1 MWATFDGQPL
11 LFARYSSLQEGMW
24 LRPSGVGGRSYDWL
38 SPDFPRCGRG
48 TKWRRALKD
57 VVSAE
62 KRIGPESRRPA
73 GQHRSVSRRVSRFHR
88 SDAFPSGS
96 KDGLI
101 TTRREIIN
109 TGAEL
114 IDIGRVRIRTL
125 DGGTGRHDRTST
137 VATRSLMSS
146 WNDAQASDAGG
157 VAAGRRKLTF
167 CRPDTLRAEPRAVVG
182 FPESAAGGGGEQ
194 SLHYYRIT
202 TAS

>member
-1 MWATFDGQPL
+1 VSVTYL
-11 LFARYSSLQEGMW
+11 LSNVARIINSVTSIYSLRYNVLSVPHVGNFRQTAASICPVLQFTRGMW

-96 KDGLI
+96 KNGLI
-101 TTRREIIN
+101 TTRRAIIN

-114 IDIGRVRIRTL
+114 IDIGRVRIT
-125 DGGTGRHDRTST
+125 D
-137 VATRSLMSS
+137 
-146 WNDAQASDAGG
+146 
-157 VAAGRRKLTF
+157 AGRRHWKT
-167 CRPDTLRAEPRAVVG
+167 
-182 FPESAAGGGGEQ
+182 
-194 SLHYYRIT
+194 
-202 TAS
+202 